1 MHSLSR
7 QIVSYYKDLLIRE
20 QEEMWEKQQLE
31 DVEYLV
37 RLEEE
42 REAHEEWLCILEER
56 CGKKY

>member
-1 MHSLSR
+1 M
-7 QIVSYYKDLLIRE
+7 SYYKDLLIRE